1 MGAVSRKLI
10 ILHLRF
16 YHGANELLA
25 LDISKPDEIT
35 AVWRTGPVW
44 QSEADISDDWK
55 VQVINETAFVFKAPN
70 RMPCI
75 DFFNAN
81 NGKLKGSI
89 VDDLLQNGYL
99 EWFGV
104 TQQHNREVLQ
114 KQDFFSIGWHYNIG
128 HRTEL
133 FSFDVTTKQ
142 LQPVECDGTIARFF
156 GFGGPVSQ
164 FGNNLVFNFRRF
176 GKRLLRVVDLK
187 NLSIVKDK
195 ELSTS
200 FFILSR

>member
-75 DFFNAN
+75 DFFNATDYN
-81 NGKLKGSI
+81 TTFNVRAPTGLQWPSI
-89 VDDLLQNGYL
+89 KMPKD
-99 EWFGV
+99 
-104 TQQHNREVLQ
+104 
-114 KQDFFSIGWHYNIG
+114 
-128 HRTEL
+128 
-133 FSFDVTTKQ
+133 
-142 LQPVECDGTIARFF
+142 DGTGEERLYVFVVGDAAIPPIL
-156 GFGGPVSQ
+156 GPHKK
-164 FGNNLVFNFRRF
+164 GKVFVT
-176 GKRLLRVVDLK
+176 KRIKAKTVQMPER
-187 NLSIVKDK
+187 
-195 ELSTS
+195 
-200 FFILSR
+200 